1 MFDSFARLAR
11 KALCTQL
18 AVLAAV
24 TAVVAAGPVQADTY
38 PDKPIRMVVS
48 YPAGGGIDAI
58 ARVLA
63 QAMSTELKQSVVV
76 ENKGGAA
83 GMIGTESV
91 VRARADGYTVLVA
104 GNPELTVNPVL
115 YRDTRYDVTRDLV
128 PLVLIAESPNIIAAH
143 PSVQGTLKD
152 VIARAKSGSPLS
164 VGTPGTGSA
173 HQLALEILKAR
184 TGADLIHVPYK
195 GAGPAVSDALGGQ
208 VQMVIAGLPPLL
220 PQIRA
225 GKLRALAV
233 TQSTRTPLAPEIP
246 TVGEVLG
253 PDGNDVIATTWYGL
267 LAPAGTP
274 AEAIRKLQDAA
285 LVVLGKPEIRAK
297 LAEMG
302 TDAVGLAGE
311 GFAARIKKEL
321 ERNGALVR
329 EFGVRVN

>member
-11 KALCTQL
+11 KGLFTQL

-24 TAVVAAGPVQADTY
+24 TAVVAAGPAQADTY

-164 VGTPGTGSA
+164 VGTPGTGST

-274 AEAIRKLQDAA
+274 VEAIRKLQDAA
-285 LVVLGKPEIRAK
+285 LVVLAKPEIRAK

-302 TDAVGLAGE
+302 TDAVGLAGAAF
-311 GFAARIKKEL
+311 GARIKTEL
-321 ERNGALVR
+321 ERNGALVE

>member
-11 KALCTQL
+11 KGLCTQL

-24 TAVVAAGPVQADTY
+24 TAAMAAGPAQADTY

-58 ARVLA
+58 ARLLA

-152 VIARAKSGSPLS
+152 VITRAKSGSPLS
-164 VGTPGTGSA
+164 VGTPGTGST

-274 AEAIRKLQDAA
+274 VEAIKKLQDAA
-285 LVVLGKPEIRAK
+285 LVVLAKPEIRAK

-311 GFAARIKKEL
+311 GFATRIKKEL

>member
-11 KALCTQL
+11 KGLGAKL
-18 AVLAAV
+18 AVLAAA
-24 TAVVAAGPVQADTY
+24 TAMTAGVAQADTY
-38 PDKPIRMVVS
+38 PDRPIRMVVS
-48 YPAGGGIDAI
+48 YPAGGGIDVI
-58 ARVLA
+58 ARLLA
-63 QAMSTELKQSVVV
+63 QAMSTELKQSVIV

-104 GNPELTVNPVL
+104 GNPELTVNPAL
-115 YRDTRYDVTRDLV
+115 YRDTRYDVSRDLV

-143 PSVQGTLKD
+143 PSVQGTLKE
-152 VIARAKSGSPLS
+152 VVARAKSGSPLT
-164 VGTPGTGSA
+164 VGTPGTGST
-173 HQLALEILKAR
+173 HQLALEIMKAR

-208 VQMVIAGLPPLL
+208 VQLVIAGLPPLL
-220 PQIRA
+220 PQIHA

-233 TQSTRTPLAPEIP
+233 TQLTRTPLAPDIP

-253 PDGNDVIATTWYGL
+253 PAGKDVIATTWYGL

-274 AEAIRKLQDAA
+274 TEAIKKLQDAA
-285 LVVLGKPEIRAK
+285 LAVLAKPEVRAK

-302 TDAVGLAGE
+302 TDPVGLPGAAFG
-311 GFAARIKKEL
+311 ARIKTEL
-321 ERNGALVR
+321 ERNTVLVR
-329 EFGVRVN
+329 EFKIKVN